1 MHLKTN
7 KIKKNNIKE
16 TKQIHGISH
25 QNKKIQQLQEN
36 KKWNINECTPMTQ
49 MGAELQ
55 KPYHGSWRGGI
66 KNHSVLVISLS
77 SLSSE
82 ATKEVDKR
90 GVESEAKMKDK
101 LKMNVKSSL
110 KGGTKNKRNENK
122 KYAKQVGTTKGA
134 QNELKD
140 SISETYRLKIEER

>member
-1 MHLKTN
+1 
-7 KIKKNNIKE
+7 
-16 TKQIHGISH
+16 
-25 QNKKIQQLQEN
+25 
-36 KKWNINECTPMTQ
+36 

-90 GVESEAKMKDK
+90 GVESEATMKDK
-101 LKMNVKSSL
+101 LKMKVEFVKILCNGLAPWQRRIQRWGLSQSL
-110 KGGTKNKRNENK
+110 KVTRN
-122 KYAKQVGTTKGA
+122 
-134 QNELKD
+134 
-140 SISETYRLKIEER
+140 RR